1 MSRRDFLKLAA
12 ALPVAAMGSQAGATP
27 ADPMA
32 RLVAELFRQRDAYEL
47 IPDPDG
53 WARTP
58 EHDATYAQIE
68 RIEAEIVALPITS
81 REGVAAYC
89 RYLAKEA
96 ELVEIDPWQFAKIID
111 WAAGGAA

>member
-1 MSRRDFLKLAA
+1 MSRREFLKLAA
-12 ALPVAAMGSQAGATP
+12 ALPVAAMGSHAGAMP

-47 IPDPDG
+47 IPDPSGDG
-53 WARTP
+53 DSPA
-58 EHDATYAQIE
+58 HDAAYAEIV
-68 RIEAEIVALPITS
+68 RLEAEIDAHPVNS

>member
-1 MSRRDFLKLAA
+1 MSRREFLKLAA
-12 ALPVAAMGSQAGATP
+12 AAPLAALAAPVGAAP

-53 WARTP
+53 WLRTP
-58 EHDATYAQIE
+58 AHDAAYAQIE
-68 RIEAEIVALPITS
+68 RIEDQIVALPITS

-96 ELVEIDPWQFAKIID
+96 ELVEIDPWQFDKIID
-111 WAAGGAA
+111 WAAGVAA